1 MRTWLVFLVF
11 ARCLAVEAHI
21 GSPNVFFDGKAGE
34 YLVRAVIR
42 PPQVVPG
49 LAAITVLV
57 PGEPVQ
63 RVTVLPVVWNAGR
76 EGAPPPDEGKL
87 VRGETNLYSAALWIM
102 KPGAY
107 SGGVSIEGS
116 RARAT
121 IV

>member
-49 LAAITVLV
+49 LAEITVLV

-63 RVTVLPVVWNAGR
+63 RVTVFPVFWNAGR
-76 EGAPPPDEGKL
+76 DGAPPPDQAEL
-87 VRGETNLYSAALWIM
+87 VRGETNLYSAPHWLLR
-102 KPGAY
+102 PGYY
-107 SGGVSIEGS
+107 S
-116 RARAT
+116 
-121 IV
+121 